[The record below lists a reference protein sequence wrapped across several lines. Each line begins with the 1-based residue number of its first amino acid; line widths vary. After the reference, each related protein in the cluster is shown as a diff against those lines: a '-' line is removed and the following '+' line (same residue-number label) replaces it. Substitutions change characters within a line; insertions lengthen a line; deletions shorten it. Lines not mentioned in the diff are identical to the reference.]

1 MIIDDFILSSGVESD
16 TLVIWLISV
25 YVPIQHLYILIDGI
39 ESSGGDPYPHGK
51 EIGPG
56 SLASSFSKFFFAQ
69 THTHSLSMSLSTP
82 NCLFK
87 TRLNT
92 HTQKQRKK
100 RKKEITN
107 LRRHIF
113 LDQAYPE
120 QSELVSGFNDQI
132 RVKLGF
138 IGVRISNDRQLLC
151 FLLQNG

>member
-1 MIIDDFILSSGVESD
+1 MIIDDFVLSSGVESD

-92 HTQKQRKK
+92 HRSK
-100 RKKEITN
+100 
-107 LRRHIF
+107 
-113 LDQAYPE
+113 
-120 QSELVSGFNDQI
+120 
-132 RVKLGF
+132 
-138 IGVRISNDRQLLC
+138 
-151 FLLQNG
+151 

>member
-92 HTQKQRKK
+92 HRSKEKK
-100 RKKEITN
+100 RKRNYKPEETYFPRSGLPRTIRTCERIQWSNQSQARVYRCTN
-107 LRRHIF
+107 IESST
-113 LDQAYPE
+113 DNCA
-120 QSELVSGFNDQI
+120 
-132 RVKLGF
+132 
-138 IGVRISNDRQLLC
+138 
-151 FLLQNG
+151 FLLQTG